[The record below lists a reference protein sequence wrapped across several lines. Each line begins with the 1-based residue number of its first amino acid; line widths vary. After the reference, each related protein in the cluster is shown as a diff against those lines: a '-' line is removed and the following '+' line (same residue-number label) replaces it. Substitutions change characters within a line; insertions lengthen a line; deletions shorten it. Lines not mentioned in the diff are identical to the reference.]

1 MNTPTNKA
9 NTQEKKKLLEM
20 PMGYKGSFLVAIIL
34 LIGGFILEA
43 ILHEYRISLPK
54 WPINLFIILGLMIYI
69 FVCSK
74 FWKNKIIIWL
84 SSVPAAVSAISV
96 ITILV
101 LLMGFIPQ
109 QRQEGFL
116 QLFGLTHIKNSW
128 PYLFSTFYLLMILGF
143 TIVKRLN
150 SFKLKNIAFLL
161 NHLGL
166 WILLTAASLGSAD
179 MKSYNLYLMLDRAIY
194 HAEDENGVIQQ
205 LPFAIRLL
213 DFDIDEYPPSLG
225 VINNDNFEL
234 NIKKGDKLFEVNS
247 NEPYVNGDWQINILQ
262 YIAEAKFRDSIYEVS
277 YTMGATHAAEV
288 KAINLKNG
296 KEITGWVS
304 SGNFL
309 YPVKTLVLDE
319 KYSIAMTI
327 PQPKRF
333 SSKIRIFKKV
343 SDYYDAEI
351 AVNEPIDVYG
361 FKMYQVGYD
370 EEKGK
375 WSKMS
380 SVQLIRDPWLP
391 VVYIGIFMIL
401 LGSLYLLWMGKAKN

>member
-1 MNTPTNKA
+1 MLLLIKPTLKRRKNYLKCS
-9 NTQEKKKLLEM
+9 LD
-20 PMGYKGSFLVAIIL
+20 YKGSFLVATIL
-34 LIGGFILEA
+34 LIGGFILET
-43 ILHEYRISLPK
+43 ILHEYRITLPK
-54 WPINLFIILGLMIYI
+54 WPINLYIILGLII
-69 FVCSK
+69 CLFVSGRFLKSK
-74 FWKNKIIIWL
+74 VITWL

-96 ITILV
+96 VAILV
-101 LLMGFIPQ
+101 LMMGFIPQ

-128 PYLFSTFYLLMILGF
+128 PYLFSTFYLLMVLGF

-150 SFKLKNIAFLL
+150 SFNLKNIAFLL

-166 WILLTAASLGSAD
+166 WILLVAASLGSAD
-179 MKSYNLYLMLDRAIY
+179 MKTYNLYLMLDRAIY
-194 HAEDENGVIQQ
+194 HAKDANGVMQQ
-205 LPFAIRLL
+205 MPFAVKLL

-225 VINNDNFEL
+225 IVSNDNFKL

-247 NEPYVNGDWQINILQ
+247 KETYVNGDWQINIIQ
-262 YIAEAKFRDSIYEVS
+262 YIAEAKFKNNIYETS
-277 YTMGATHAAEV
+277 TTMGATPAAEI
-288 KAINLKNG
+288 KATNTITG
-296 KEITGWVS
+296 VEIKGWVS
-304 SGNFL
+304 SSNFL
-309 YPVKTLVLDE
+309 YPVKTLLLDE
-319 KYSIAMTI
+319 KYSVAMTI
-327 PQPKRF
+327 PQPKKF

-351 AVNEPIDVYG
+351 AVNEPINVYG